1 MKTVRALPSIHL
13 EFVEGTS
20 SKEYN
25 ASIIETT
32 KGLYAVNFSYGRR
45 GGNLKEGT
53 KTDKPVCFPE
63 AQAIFDEL
71 VASKKKKGYS

>member
-25 ASIIETT
+25 ASIQES
-32 KGLYAVNFSYGRR
+32 KGGYVVNFSYGRI
-45 GGNLKEGT
+45 GGTLKEGT
-53 KTDKPVCFPE
+53 KTPDPVSFSE
-63 AQAIFDEL
+63 AQAVYDEL
-71 VASKKKKGYS
+71 VASKQKKGYS

>member
-25 ASIIETT
+25 ASIQES
-32 KGLYAVNFSYGRR
+32 KGGYVVNFSYGRI
-45 GGNLKEGT
+45 GGTLKEGT
-53 KTDKPVCFPE
+53 KTPSPVSYVE
-63 AQAIFDEL
+63 AQSIYDDL
-71 VASKKKKGYS
+71 VASKQKKGYA